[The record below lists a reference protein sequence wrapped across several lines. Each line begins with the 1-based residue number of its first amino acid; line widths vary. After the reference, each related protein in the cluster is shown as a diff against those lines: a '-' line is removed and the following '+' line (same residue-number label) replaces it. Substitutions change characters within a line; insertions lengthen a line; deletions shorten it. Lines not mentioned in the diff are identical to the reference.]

1 MLVFLKGLFLVLHF
15 SYYVLVNILIV
26 LSVILL
32 SVVMILLSTLS
43 VMKDLICDNNQSWL
57 LNLNLA

>member
-43 VMKDLICDNNQSWL
+43 VMKDLICDNNQS
-57 LNLNLA
+57 

>member
-43 VMKDLICDNNQSWL
+43 VMEDLICDNNQSWL